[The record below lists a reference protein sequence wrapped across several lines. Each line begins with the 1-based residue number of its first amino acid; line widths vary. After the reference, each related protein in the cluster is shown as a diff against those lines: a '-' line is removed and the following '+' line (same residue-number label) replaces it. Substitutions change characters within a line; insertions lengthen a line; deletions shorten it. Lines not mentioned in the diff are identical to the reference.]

1 MAVKI
6 TQLEAENVKR
16 VKAVQLT
23 PAESGLT
30 VIGGRNNQGKTSVL
44 DAIMWTLGGD
54 KMKPG
59 KPFRDGSMVP
69 PRLRVEL
76 SNGIIVERSGDKS
89 TLKVTD
95 ANGKKAG
102 QTLLNTFVEQF
113 ALDMPKFM
121 ESSSKEKART
131 LLRVIGLED
140 KIRQLDQDGQKAYN
154 DRRAV
159 GQIADQKEKYAKE
172 LPEYPD
178 APAEPVSAYELI
190 QRQQAILAQNGEN
203 QRKREYA
210 AHLEAERDR
219 VGRQLE
225 ELKAK
230 YESLCADCETAAK
243 DALDLLDESTEQ
255 LEADIRRIDLIN
267 EKVRTNQKKRQAM
280 DEADKL
286 WEEYASLT
294 KKLEEIRNE
303 TRHLLE
309 EAKLPLPGLSVD
321 GWELTY
327 EGKPWDCMSGSD
339 QLKVS
344 TAIVRALN
352 PECGFVL
359 LDKLEQM
366 DLQSLR
372 EFGAWMEAEGL
383 QGIATRVSTGG
394 ECSIIIEDGNVVG
407 AEPEFDPEPI
417 SGHAAPEWGNE
428 F

>member
-121 ESSSKEKART
+121 SSSSKEKART

-178 APAEPVSAYELI
+178 APTEPVSAYELI

-255 LEADIRRIDLIN
+255 LEADIQRIDAIN

-327 EGKPWDCMSGSD
+327 EGQPWDCMSGSD

-394 ECSIIIEDGNVVG
+394 ECSIIIEDGKAVG
-407 AEPEFDPEPI
+407 AEPEFDPEPVP
-417 SGHAAPEWGNE
+417 GPAVPEWGDE

>member
-69 PRLRVEL
+69 PRLWIEL

-121 ESSSKEKART
+121 SSSSKEKART

-178 APAEPVSAYELI
+178 APAERS
-190 QRQQAILAQNGEN
+190 
-203 QRKREYA
+203 
-210 AHLEAERDR
+210 
-219 VGRQLE
+219 E
-225 ELKAK
+225 EHTS
-230 YESLCADCETAAK
+230 E
-243 DALDLLDESTEQ
+243 
-255 LEADIRRIDLIN
+255 
-267 EKVRTNQKKRQAM
+267 
-280 DEADKL
+280 
-286 WEEYASLT
+286 
-294 KKLEEIRNE
+294 
-303 TRHLLE
+303 
-309 EAKLPLPGLSVD
+309 
-321 GWELTY
+321 
-327 EGKPWDCMSGSD
+327 
-339 QLKVS
+339 
-344 TAIVRALN
+344 
-352 PECGFVL
+352 
-359 LDKLEQM
+359 
-366 DLQSLR
+366 LQSQR
-372 EFGAWMEAEGL
+372 
-383 QGIATRVSTGG
+383 
-394 ECSIIIEDGNVVG
+394 
-407 AEPEFDPEPI
+407 
-417 SGHAAPEWGNE
+417 
-428 F
+428 